1 MNHRN
6 HQSHRELEPLWNNI
20 DKYFVDVSSRC
31 PYGMDRKAMYHQA
44 VFGWLDDHTMGRFL
58 EKGYRRNGNS
68 MYNMR
73 CPHCSLCVP
82 IRMRPE
88 RFVPNRNQKRVL
100 KKNRDVVAGVAPL
113 SMSQENLAL
122 LEKFLRTRFPGS
134 NSHAEGYYTGFF
146 ITSITRC
153 FEIRYRVDD
162 KLIGVAVV
170 DASTSWL
177 NAVYFYFD
185 PDESWRSPGTF
196 NIQYL
201 VNFCANQKIDYLYLG
216 YWIENLSEMD
226 YKRHFRPHELLR
238 LWGWEEVR

>member
-100 KKNRDVVAGVAPL
+100 KKNRGRGSRRCAFVHVSGKSGLAG
-113 SMSQENLAL
+113 
-122 LEKFLRTRFPGS
+122 KIFT
-134 NSHAEGYYTGFF
+134 
-146 ITSITRC
+146 
-153 FEIRYRVDD
+153 D
-162 KLIGVAVV
+162 KI
-170 DASTSWL
+170 SW
-177 NAVYFYFD
+177 
-185 PDESWRSPGTF
+185 
-196 NIQYL
+196 
-201 VNFCANQKIDYLYLG
+201 K
-216 YWIENLSEMD
+216 
-226 YKRHFRPHELLR
+226 
-238 LWGWEEVR
+238 